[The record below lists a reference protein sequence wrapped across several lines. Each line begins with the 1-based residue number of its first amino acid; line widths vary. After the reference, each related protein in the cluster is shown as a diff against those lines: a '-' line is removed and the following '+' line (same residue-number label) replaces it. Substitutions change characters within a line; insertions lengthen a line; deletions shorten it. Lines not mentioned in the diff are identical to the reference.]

1 MTDDDFLAWLERG
14 GMRTAL
20 VEVGTAVPRY
30 LSTTPYTT
38 MPDDTPA
45 NVAHLPVV
53 APGFAFSE
61 RLSLSGTPS
70 ISVGAI
76 EIYNED
82 GSLDD
87 WLDDIWVNR
96 TVRVYIGDVDWPRSD
111 FRLVFDGLAASLA
124 VSSAGRLSIVLRNK
138 LERLNTPVTDTLLG
152 GTTPNKDQLRPITL
166 GECHNVTP
174 LLIDPPTH
182 EYQWHYGAAERL
194 IEVRDNG
201 VPVGTTTTL
210 SSGTFKLTASPAG
223 QITASVQGATPYAPN
238 ISALVQVLATQYGTP
253 SERLTSGDLDAA
265 NLSQFAADCPQ
276 AVGVSLTQRA
286 NVLQTC
292 QQLASSVGA
301 QVVMSRQGKLRLV
314 RIALP
319 GTGTPI
325 EITPKDYEYG
335 SFSVRERTEVIAGVK
350 LGYCRNWTPQGE
362 LETGIPA
369 EHRSMYAQE
378 WLTVSSRDAAVAATY
393 RLYGDAQQ
401 EDTLLLRGADAQAEA
416 DRRLALWKVQRTV
429 FRFSGYA
436 HLLML
441 DIGRAVTLTAP
452 RFGLDAGKSGVV
464 IGLESDWV
472 AGRVS
477 VEVLV

>member
-14 GMRTAL
+14 GTRTAL
-20 VEVGTAVPRY
+20 VEVGTSTPRY

-38 MPDDTPA
+38 MPDDAPA
-45 NVAHLPVV
+45 NLPHLPVV

-61 RLSLSGTPS
+61 KLSLSGNPT

-76 EIYNED
+76 EMYNED

-87 WLDDIWVNR
+87 WLNDVWVNR
-96 TVRVYIGDVDWPRSD
+96 TVRVYIGDVDWPRAD
-111 FRLVFDGLAASLA
+111 FRLVFDGMAASLA

-152 GTTPNKDQLRPITL
+152 GTTPNKDQLLPITL

-174 LLIDPPTH
+174 LLVNPPLH
-182 EYQWHYGAAERL
+182 EYRWHNGAAERL

-201 VPVGTTTTL
+201 VPVSTASVLSTGAFTL
-210 SSGTFKLTASPAG
+210 LASPAG

-238 ISALVQVLATQYGTP
+238 ISAIVQVLATQYGTP
-253 SERLTSGDLDAA
+253 SERLTSGDLDAT
-265 NLSQFAADCPQ
+265 NLADFAAACPQ
-276 AVGVSLTQRA
+276 PVGVSLTERS
-286 NVLQTC
+286 NVLQVC
-292 QQLASSVGA
+292 QQLAASVGA

-314 RIALP
+314 RVSLP
-319 GTGTPI
+319 GSGTPFA
-325 EITPKDYEYG
+325 ITTKDYESG
-335 SFSVRERTEVIAGVK
+335 SLTIRDRTEVIAGVK
-350 LGYCRNWTPQGE
+350 LGYCRNWTPQST

-378 WLTVSSRDAAVAATY
+378 WLTVSSRDSAVASTY

-401 EDTLLLRGADAQAEA
+401 EDTLLLKGSDAQAEA

-429 FRFSGYA
+429 FRFTGYA

-441 DIGRAVTLTAP
+441 DIGRAITLTAP
-452 RFGLDAGKSGVV
+452 RFGLDAGKSGIV

-472 AGRVS
+472 NGRVS